1 MPVKG
6 EIPVIEQDYDLTS
19 ADGAVSTGK
28 GVISGVLGISMLF
41 AIVAAARTLYNRA
54 SEEVDTVNEIEVF

>member
-6 EIPVIEQDYDLTS
+6 QIPVVEQDYDLTS

-28 GVISGVLGISMLF
+28 GVISGVLGVSMLF
-41 AIVAAARTLYNRA
+41 AIVATARALYNRA
-54 SEEVDTVNEIEVF
+54 SEEVDGVKEVEVF